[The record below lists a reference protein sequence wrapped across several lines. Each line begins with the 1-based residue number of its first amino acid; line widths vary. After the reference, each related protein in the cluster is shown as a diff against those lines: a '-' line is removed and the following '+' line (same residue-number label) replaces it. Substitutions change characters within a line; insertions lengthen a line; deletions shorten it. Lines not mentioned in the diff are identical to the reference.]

1 MKLFKLKIL
10 VKIFFD
16 QNKKKNLT
24 NYFWIHF
31 KWDKR
36 DSKSLWA
43 LDVFVGNTN
52 KWHWTKRIYI
62 SLAINRVKFKLHLM
76 LLFSLI
82 LLSNLYVY
90 LFENPSNVSRYSD
103 IYIYIYIYIYA
114 HYACQNLCSLRSTS
128 SNKEFTF
135 FFF

>member
-16 QNKKKNLT
+16 QNRKKNLT

-31 KWDKR
+31 MWDKR

-103 IYIYIYIYIYA
+103 IYIYIYIYA